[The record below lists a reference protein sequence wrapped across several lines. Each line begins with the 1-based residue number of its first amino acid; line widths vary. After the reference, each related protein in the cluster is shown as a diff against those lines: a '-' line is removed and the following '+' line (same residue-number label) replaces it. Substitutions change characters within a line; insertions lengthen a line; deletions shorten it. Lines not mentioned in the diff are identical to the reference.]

1 MHAPEI
7 NRQIAAKLMENKEV
21 PRSGS
26 LGSAAGS
33 RDTVDTKVTTVSAQS
48 DWETPLMYEA
58 KSSFISLNPW
68 SLFLAFRKAHIVT
81 IEPVVFLYML
91 GTYLYFP
98 LYQQY
103 YYLRFGVNQL
113 EETNFTV
120 PNSSFC
126 LNTTEIDEYGGNGT
140 YKIVEKLSTNLL
152 TYGSL
157 CNRLMSLFAT
167 LIMGPLSDR
176 YGRRLVIII
185 VATGM
190 LLQGIMSLFIIHF
203 NLSLYFFL
211 LTQGVAGITGDF
223 AAMLMA
229 CFTYVVDVSSLRYRT
244 LRIAIAE
251 AMLFFAGAIGEG
263 LISGLWLQELNCYFI
278 PPIWLFIACALSI
291 IGYTIVFLPESLSSS
306 ERRKQAQKKQ
316 SKIQTLVTGVK
327 ILFGQ
332 YKGLAIWK
340 LWCGLFLVFIL
351 VFNMTGA
358 AQLNIYYFKARLS
371 LDWNPET
378 TGFYLALQQLS
389 SMISLLVILPIF
401 IACKLPDALITIF
414 GLVAH
419 CIINVVVG
427 LASVTYQL
435 FIGRL
440 VHVVKLQFCVLY
452 ELCDSSAI
460 R

>member
-1 MHAPEI
+1 
-7 NRQIAAKLMENKEV
+7 MEGSGVV

-26 LGSAAGS
+26 LGSTAGS
-33 RDTVDTKVTTVSAQS
+33 ADTVDTKATTVSARS
-48 DWETPLMYEA
+48 DWETPLMPEA

-68 SLFLAFRKAHIVT
+68 SLFVAFRNSHIVT

-103 YYLRFGVNQL
+103 YYLRYGVDQL
-113 EETNFTV
+113 EETNFTL

-126 LNTTEIDEYGGNGT
+126 LNSTEIDEYGGNGT
-140 YKIVEKLSTNLL
+140 HKIVEKLSDNLL

-157 CNRLMSLFAT
+157 CNRLLSLIAT
-167 LIMGPLSDR
+167 LIMGPLSDK

-190 LLQGIMSLFIIHF
+190 LLQGIISLFIVHYH
-203 NLSLYFFL
+203 LSLYFFL
-211 LTQGVAGITGDF
+211 VTQAIAGITGDF
-223 AAMLMA
+223 AAILMA
-229 CFTYVVDVSSLRYRT
+229 CFTYVVDVSSVRYRT

-278 PPIWLFIACALSI
+278 PPIWLFIACALGI

-306 ERRKQAQKKQ
+306 KQARRKQ
-316 SKIQTLVTGVK
+316 SKCQTLVTGVK

-332 YKGLAIWK
+332 YKGLAVWK
-340 LWCGLFLVFIL
+340 LWCGLIIVLIL
-351 VFNMTGA
+351 VFNMAGA
-358 AQLNIYYFKARLS
+358 VQLNIYYIKAKTS
-371 LDWNPET
+371 LDWDPET
-378 TGFYLALQQLS
+378 TGLYLAVHQLS
-389 SMISLLVILPIF
+389 NMTALLVILPIF
-401 IACKLPDALITIF
+401 IACKLPDALIAIF
-414 GLVAH
+414 GLVVH
-419 CIINVVVG
+419 CVIDVLVG

-435 FIGRL
+435 FIGKFSIMR
-440 VHVVKLQFCVLY
+440 
-452 ELCDSSAI
+452 
-460 R
+460 